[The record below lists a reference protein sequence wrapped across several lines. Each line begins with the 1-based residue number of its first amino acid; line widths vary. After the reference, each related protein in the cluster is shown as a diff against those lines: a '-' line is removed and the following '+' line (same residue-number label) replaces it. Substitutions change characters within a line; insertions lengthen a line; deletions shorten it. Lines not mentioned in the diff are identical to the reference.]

1 MNNPDDEDEMM
12 MQGGMLIGLS
22 IILAFLWGVVEV
34 LK

>member
-1 MNNPDDEDEMM
+1 MHEPDDDYELL

-34 LK
+34 FK